1 MTSPRYAAQPDLP
14 TGLARRAR
22 RLPDRETEQRMLQA
36 ALDMVNRV
44 GLTVSLD
51 HISFED
57 VIRDAGVAR
66 SSAYRRW
73 PHKDLFVSDLVRQ
86 LARNPAPALVADEAE
101 LISRIVAG
109 RQDWLETP
117 ERRHS
122 LLIELL
128 RQLPVLDFRTL
139 YESPGW
145 RTYLALHATVL
156 SLASGPLRDEVQ
168 NSLAESE
175 RDRLTRVARAWGFMA
190 DLFGY
195 RLVPAH
201 AASFEIVAVLVSSVM
216 RGLVM
221 LALSMPEVAGQRAR
235 GRPFGAIAE
244 DDWTLAALGIG
255 GIASAFLEPD
265 PATVWDRQRLTAV
278 RAALATFTVPD
289 SDSYPN

>member
-1 MTSPRYAAQPDLP
+1 
-14 TGLARRAR
+14 
-22 RLPDRETEQRMLQA
+22 MLQA
-36 ALDMVNRV
+36 ALDMVNRT

-86 LARNPAPALVADEAE
+86 LARNPTPALVADEAE
-101 LISRIVAG
+101 LIGSIVAA
-109 RQDWLETP
+109 RMAWLETP
-117 ERRHS
+117 ERRHA

-145 RTYLALHATVL
+145 RTYLALHATVV
-156 SLASGPLRDEVQ
+156 SLTSGPLRDEVQ
-168 NSLAESE
+168 ASLAQSE
-175 RDRLTRVARAWGFMA
+175 RDRLASVARAWRFMA
-190 DLFGY
+190 ELFGY
-195 RLVPAH
+195 RLSPGH
-201 AASFEIVAVLVSSVM
+201 AASFETLAVLVSAVM
-216 RGLVM
+216 RGVVM
-221 LALSMPEVAGQRAR
+221 LALPMPEVAGQRAR
-235 GRPFGAIAE
+235 GRPFGAITE

-265 PATVWDRQRLTAV
+265 PATVWDSQRIAAV
-278 RAALATFTVPD
+278 RTALLTFSVPIAD
-289 SDSYPN
+289 NVI